1 MNRIIKVIINRLTPR
16 PLAPPPLG
24 RWNLDYCDKKL
35 DHKVNL
41 TNEDH
46 CGTCNSYRL
55 TKVPGTKVHKYI
67 ITDEEYKYLIM

>member
-1 MNRIIKVIINRLTPR
+1 MKQIIKVFINRLTPR
-16 PLAPPPLG
+16 PPPPLG

-55 TKVPGTKVHKYI
+55 AKVPKNTVEKDYR
-67 ITDEEYKYLIM
+67 TDEEYKYLCM